1 MEAKTP
7 RQKGF
12 FQSNN
17 SSLSSP
23 ITSTA
28 TLSSPASEPVEV
40 SQSGA
45 SKGYFKT
52 GEKEETSGNA
62 LLGLLVYSF
71 MILFAPIFVFFGA
84 KQALEDNGYE
94 PPTTTIAPAIMAIAC
109 VNIVIVLYVIKAFR
123 EENISSENSKNKSE

>member
-12 FQSNN
+12 FQSNKLSVATSN
-17 SSLSSP
+17 TSS
-23 ITSTA
+23 T
-28 TLSSPASEPVEV
+28 TLTEPVEV
-40 SQSGA
+40 SEPAAGKSF
-45 SKGYFKT
+45 FKT

-71 MILFAPIFVFFGA
+71 MILFAPIFIYFGA

-109 VNIVIVLYVIKAFR
+109 VNVVIVLYVIKAFR
-123 EENISSENSKNKSE
+123 EENKSSENNKTKSE